1 MSRDTSFEEKMMKRG
16 FLLWVAL
23 MMGCMQRETRADG
36 AMQQETFTEQ
46 AEKGRRIFA
55 DSCSRCHGEQG
66 EGTKKAPRL
75 IGLSDG
81 ALPLNPPPDGKERRG
96 QFHTAQ
102 EVGMYAFKYMPPLET
117 GSLTEDAFW
126 RVTAYLLQQ
135 NGVDLG
141 SQHLDRSVAQ
151 TVELPRPSITSQR

>member
-1 MSRDTSFEEKMMKRG
+1 MRRS

-23 MMGCMQRETRADG
+23 LMGCMQRETRDDG
-36 AMQQETFTEQ
+36 ALATQTETLAEQ

-55 DSCSRCHGEQG
+55 DSCSRCHGDQG

-75 IGLSDG
+75 IGLNEG
-81 ALPLNPPPDGKERRG
+81 ALPLNPPKDGKERRG

-102 EVGMYAFKYMPPLET
+102 DVGMYALKFMPPLET
-117 GSLTEDAFW
+117 GSLTEDAYW

-135 NGVDLG
+135 NGVDVG
-141 SQHLDRSVAQ
+141 NQPLDRSVARTIQ
-151 TVELPRPSITSQR
+151 LPRPSVTSQR